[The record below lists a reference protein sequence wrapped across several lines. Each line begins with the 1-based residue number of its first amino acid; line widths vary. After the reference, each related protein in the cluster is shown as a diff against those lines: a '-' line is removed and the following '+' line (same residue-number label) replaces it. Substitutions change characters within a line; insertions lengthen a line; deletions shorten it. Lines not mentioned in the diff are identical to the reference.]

1 MTNGRVNRYV
11 IEAKTDKNIGTEAF
25 ARKLLS
31 SWLSELPA
39 ELRPEYF
46 DLGEPVRRSF
56 EREGLERA
64 VRMWV
69 DNQMPLYLTHR
80 TKPRMMVAMNWRPDK
95 GKDPRP
101 FPWGST
107 VWLAR
112 SAGDDLALTLFRF
125 LTSHFEP
132 AFGSVSTEE
141 DSRTKHRLT
150 WEDPPG
156 TASQYMGLDVG
167 RFVSI
172 RTDYGREV
180 LPGVYW
186 ITYFGPGARAIVG
199 ERAFDHLRA
208 STVEKLGDG
217 CLVRAYPSS
226 SEAGTPTAHQA
237 EAEIMDQLGRQH
249 FFDKAKVDVE
259 ALKTDEVTAA
269 RVERK
274 IEEIKKARK

>member
-1 MTNGRVNRYV
+1 MNPRRSNDYV
-11 IEAKTDKNIGTEAF
+11 IRLKTDKNLGSEAF
-25 ARKLLS
+25 ARDLLS
-31 SWLSELPA
+31 SWRSQMPTA
-39 ELRPEYF
+39 LRPEYF

-56 EREGLERA
+56 EKEGLDCA

-112 SAGDDLALTLFRF
+112 SAGDDLAVTLFRF
-125 LTSHFEP
+125 LIEHFEP
-132 AFGSVSTEE
+132 AFGSVSTED
-141 DSRTKHRLT
+141 DSRAKHFVV
-150 WEDPPG
+150 WEDRGG
-156 TASQYMGLDVG
+156 TAEQYMGLDVG

-186 ITYFGPGARAIVG
+186 ITYFGLGAKGIAG
-199 ERAFDHLRA
+199 EWRLENLHAEK
-208 STVEKLGDG
+208 VERLGDG
-217 CLVRAYPSS
+217 YLVRAYSASS
-226 SEAGTPTAHQA
+226 LAGTPTAHQA
-237 EAEIMDQLGRQH
+237 EAKVMDQLGREH
-249 FFDKAKVDVE
+249 FFDKARVNVE
-259 ALKTDEVTAA
+259 TLKTDEVTAA

-274 IEEIKKARK
+274 IEQIKAARR